1 MKNAIVLNNKN
12 RTIELTKKFA
22 AASSVYGSEEYKMLQ
37 EARRDYPTYR
47 VVTVSKKSDKAK
59 KNMFKGLTYE
69 YMKLYI
75 EKHDDEEKTIMTKF
89 KTLRGQVEMSE
100 ALEMESES
108 YFTIKAWFLGQF
120 PEIGK
125 FQEQRDAITEVV
137 YQKQKEEREAKREAA
152 LMARR
157 AALLAKIG

>member
-12 RTIELTKKFA
+12 RTIELSKKFA
-22 AASSVYGSEEYKMLQ
+22 TAASIYGSEEYKMLQ

-69 YMKLYI
+69 YMELYI
-75 EKHDDEEKTIMTKF
+75 EKHDDEAKTIMTEF
-89 KTLRGQVEMSE
+89 KALRGQDEMSE
-100 ALEMESES
+100 ALELESKS
-108 YFTIKAWFLGQF
+108 YFTIKSWFLGQF
-120 PEIGK
+120 PEIGE
-125 FQEQRDAITEVV
+125 FQKQREAITEVV
-137 YQKQKEEREAKREAA
+137 HQKQKEEREAKREAA

>member
-12 RTIELTKKFA
+12 HTIELTKKFA

-69 YMKLYI
+69 YMELYI
-75 EKHDDEEKTIMTKF
+75 EMHDDEEKTIMSKF
-89 KTLRGQVEMSE
+89 KALRGQDEMLE
-100 ALEMESES
+100 DLEMESES

-120 PEIGK
+120 PEIGE
-125 FQEQRDAITEVV
+125 FQKQREAITEVV